1 MRPLAAFIL
10 LSLAAFCLPAQPQGP
25 PTSIVVKEQ
34 SRIEFHSSSTFG
46 KTVGVFHSWDADLKM
61 PTDNFA
67 DASLVLE
74 IDAASVQT
82 GSGLKDKEAKG
93 KNFFSVKEYPKIRFV
108 SKTVA
113 PDADSS
119 KLHMNADLTLRGI
132 TKTVSVAIILHPQEN
147 GLQHMEGDF
156 SFDRRDFGMT
166 HNVLFD
172 KIANTVQVQFQ
183 LVVRNASPV
192 AVPATNP

>member
-1 MRPLAAFIL
+1 MRPLAAFIFL
-10 LSLAAFCLPAQPQGP
+10 FLAAFPLPVQPQAA
-25 PTSIVVKEQ
+25 PTSSVVKEQ

-67 DASLVLE
+67 DASLSLE
-74 IDAASVQT
+74 IESASVET

-108 SKTVA
+108 SKTIA
-113 PDADSS
+113 PNADPS
-119 KLHMNADLTLRGI
+119 KLHMDAELTMRGV
-132 TKTVSVAIILHPQEN
+132 TKPVSIAIILHPREN
-147 GLQHMEGDF
+147 GLQQIEGNF
-156 SFDRRDFGMT
+156 SFDRRDFGMI

-172 KIANTVQVQFQ
+172 KIANTVIVQFQ
-183 LVVRNASPV
+183 LVVRSASPV
-192 AVPATNP
+192 AVPATSP